1 MAMDKTGTL
10 TEGVPKVVD
19 VVPLAG
25 HKELELLRAMG
36 AVEAHSDHPLALA
49 IVEHVRG
56 RGLAPS
62 MATDVRAMNGRGVT
76 ARLNGRK
83 YWLGSHRYL
92 EELGQ
97 DTPDIRR
104 QLESMSSAG
113 RTVVVMGTDDHVCG
127 FVTLADA
134 VRPESAA
141 AIAGLRQAGIAHVA
155 MLTGDDRRAAE
166 AVAREV
172 GIDRVLAEV
181 DPAGKADAIARLRA
195 EGAVVA
201 MVGDGIND
209 GPALAMADL
218 GIAVGSGTDVAIEAS
233 DITLVRG
240 DLDDVVLALRLARG
254 TFATIRQ
261 NLAWA
266 FGYNV
271 AAIPLAAAGLLNPIL
286 AGAAMAMSSVSV
298 LTNSLRLRR
307 FGRKGAGA

>member
-1 MAMDKTGTL
+1 MST
-10 TEGVPKVVD
+10 PKAASDAARIAFQGGQVD
-19 VVPLAG
+19 TIVSD
-25 HKELELLRAMG
+25 LLWA
-36 AVEAHSDHPLALA
+36 
-49 IVEHVRG
+49 
-56 RGLAPS
+56 
-62 MATDVRAMNGRGVT
+62 
-76 ARLNGRK
+76 
-83 YWLGSHRYL
+83 
-92 EELGQ
+92 
-97 DTPDIRR
+97 
-104 QLESMSSAG
+104 
-113 RTVVVMGTDDHVCG
+113 
-127 FVTLADA
+127 
-134 VRPESAA
+134 
-141 AIAGLRQAGIAHVA
+141 
-155 MLTGDDRRAAE
+155 
-166 AVAREV
+166 
-172 GIDRVLAEV
+172 
-181 DPAGKADAIARLRA
+181 ARLRA
-195 EGAVVA
+195 EGSVVA

-261 NLAWA
+261 NLVWA